1 MPARAMSERPGAA
14 HPNANDARASSH
26 ALDLDSYIPAYF
38 TYLAG
43 KLSASASATYRPR
56 FGVGITDWRI
66 MALVA
71 ADPWISAARICAET
85 GLDKA
90 AVSRSVHDLAKS
102 GLIEVRPDAADQR
115 RQVIALTRKG
125 IALHDKIVK
134 LAIAREQKLL
144 EGFSASERKT
154 LLGFLIRLQAQVG
167 AANLIDAV

>member
-1 MPARAMSERPGAA
+1 MPARTMNERPGAA
-14 HPNANDARASSH
+14 QPDSDARASQH

-43 KLSASASATYRPR
+43 KLSASASALYRPR

-66 MALVA
+66 TALVA

-90 AVSRSVHDLAKS
+90 AVSRSVRDLEKS
-102 GLIEVRPDAADQR
+102 GLIEVRPDPADQR
-115 RQVIALTRKG
+115 PQVIALTRKG

-134 LAIAREQKLL
+134 LAIAREQKR
-144 EGFSASERKT
+144 GGGGGGSERKM
-154 LLGFLIRLQAQVG
+154 LLGFLIRLRAQVG